1 MLTINSNSNFA
12 TCDGHSRRD
21 FIKIGSLAMGGMSLP
36 QLLKASKTNPEASK
50 DKAVIMVYLA
60 GGPTHMDTF
69 DLKDD
74 APLEFRGDF
83 RSIPTS
89 AKGVRICELL
99 PKLASQ
105 MDQCSIIR
113 SISDTVNAHSSFH
126 LMTGKP
132 GKNVQ
137 PPGGWPAIGSVF
149 AKEFGI
155 QEGTPAYLDL
165 GGGIKSGGI
174 LGAAYAGFSPS
185 GKGKQDMQLNGITT
199 DRFTDR
205 QKLLTCFDN
214 LRRDVDNSGMLEGM
228 DAFNQEAV
236 DVITSNRLLD
246 ALQIQNEDKKTLD
259 RYGKNGRNFLL
270 ARRLVEA
277 GARFVTLS
285 VGGWDTH
292 KDNFK
297 AMRTRLPELDNA
309 LGSLIEDL
317 RERTMLDDVTVITW
331 GEFGRTPR
339 INTNAGRD
347 HWSRVMSVHLAGGG
361 MNNGQVIGASDRNG
375 GEPAERPVRIGEV
388 FSTLYKNCGIDSSN
402 LRYLDLAGRPTAL
415 VDSSCRPIKEL
426 VG

>member
-1 MLTINSNSNFA
+1 
-12 TCDGHSRRD
+12 
-21 FIKIGSLAMGGMSLP
+21 
-36 QLLKASKTNPEASK
+36 
-50 DKAVIMVYLA
+50 
-60 GGPTHMDTF
+60 
-69 DLKDD
+69 
-74 APLEFRGDF
+74 
-83 RSIPTS
+83 
-89 AKGVRICELL
+89 
-99 PKLASQ
+99 
-105 MDQCSIIR
+105 
-113 SISDTVNAHSSFH
+113 
-126 LMTGKP
+126 
-132 GKNVQ
+132 
-137 PPGGWPAIGSVF
+137 
-149 AKEFGI
+149 
-155 QEGTPAYLDL
+155 
-165 GGGIKSGGI
+165 
-174 LGAAYAGFSPS
+174 
-185 GKGKQDMQLNGITT
+185 MQLNGITT
-199 DRFTDR
+199 DRFADR

-214 LRRDVDNSGMLEGM
+214 LRRDIDSSGIVEGM

-246 ALQIQNEDKKTLD
+246 ALQYQQEDKKTQD
-259 RYGKNGRNFLL
+259 RYGKDGRNFLL

-277 GARFVTLS
+277 GARFVSLS

-297 AMRTRLPELDNA
+297 AMRTRLPALDNS
-309 LGSLIEDL
+309 LGSLIQDL
-317 RERTMLDDVTVITW
+317 KERSMLDDVTIITW

-339 INTNAGRD
+339 INNNAGRD

>member
-1 MLTINSNSNFA
+1 MLTIQSNSNFA

-36 QLLKASKTNPEASK
+36 QLLRASKANPEASK
-50 DKAVIMVYLA
+50 DKAIIMVYLA

-69 DLKDD
+69 DLKED

-83 RSIPTS
+83 RSIPTA
-89 AKGVRICELL
+89 AKDVRICELL

-113 SISDTVNAHSSFH
+113 SISDTVNSHSSFH
-126 LMTGKP
+126 LMTGHPDK
-132 GKNVQ
+132 GRI
-137 PPGGWPAIGSVF
+137 PPGGWPGIGSVF
-149 AKEFGI
+149 AKEFGMK
-155 QEGTPAYLDL
+155 EGTPAYLDL
-165 GGGIKSGGI
+165 GGGLKSGGI
-174 LGAAYAGFSPS
+174 LGAAYSGFSPS
-185 GKGKQDMQLNGITT
+185 GKGTEDMKLTGSTT
-199 DRFTDR
+199 DRFSDR

-214 LRRDVDNSGMLEGM
+214 LRRDVDSSGMVEGM
-228 DAFNQEAV
+228 DAFNTEAV

-246 ALQIQNEDKKTLD
+246 ALQYDQEGKDTLD
-259 RYGKNGRNFLL
+259 RYGRNGRNFLL

-277 GARFVTLS
+277 GARFVSLS

-297 AMRTRLPELDNA
+297 AMKTRLPELDSA

-317 RERTMLDDVTVITW
+317 RDRSMLKDVTVITW

-339 INTNAGRD
+339 INNTAGRD

-361 MNNGQVIGASDRNG
+361 MNNGQVIGASDSKG
-375 GEPAERPVRIGEV
+375 GEPADRPVRLGEV
-388 FSTLYKNCGIDSSN
+388 FSTLYKNCGIDSS
-402 LRYLDLAGRPTAL
+402 DLIYEDFAGRPTAL
-415 VDSSCRPIKEL
+415 VDSNCKPIREL

>member
-1 MLTINSNSNFA
+1 MLTIASSHNHS
-12 TCDGHSRRD
+12 TCDGHSRRE
-21 FIKIGSLAMGGMSLP
+21 FLKIGSLAMGGMSLP
-36 QLLKASKTNPEASK
+36 QLLQASSNNPKANK

-69 DLKDD
+69 DLKEE
-74 APLEFRGDF
+74 APLEFRGDL
-83 RSIPTS
+83 RAIPT
-89 AKGVRICELL
+89 KVPGIRICELL

-105 MDQCSIIR
+105 MDSCSIIR
-113 SISDTVNAHSSFH
+113 SISDTVNSHSSFH
-126 LMTGKP
+126 LMTGQSN
-132 GKNVQ
+132 KNNQ
-137 PPGGWPAIGSVF
+137 PPGGWPSIGSVF
-149 AKEFGI
+149 SKKFGI
-155 QEGTPAYLDL
+155 QEGTPAFMNL
-165 GGGIKSGGI
+165 GSVQNSGGF
-174 LGAAYAGFSPS
+174 LGAAYDAFSPS
-185 GKGKQDMQLNGITT
+185 GKGKADMQLNGITT
-199 DRFTDR
+199 DRFADR

-214 LRRDVDNSGMLEGM
+214 LRRDIDSSGIVEGM

-246 ALQIQNEDKKTLD
+246 ALQYQQEDKKTQD
-259 RYGKNGRNFLL
+259 RYGKDGRNFLL

-277 GARFVTLS
+277 GARFVSLS

-297 AMRTRLPELDNA
+297 AMRTRLPALDNS
-309 LGSLIEDL
+309 LGSLIQDL
-317 RERTMLDDVTVITW
+317 KERAMLDDVTIITW

-339 INTNAGRD
+339 INNNAGRD

>member
-1 MLTINSNSNFA
+1 MLTIASSHNHQ

-21 FIKIGSLAMGGMSLP
+21 FLKIGSLAMGGMSLP
-36 QLLKASKTNPEASK
+36 QLLQASNGNPDASK
-50 DKAVIMVYLA
+50 DKAVIMIYLA

-69 DLKDD
+69 DLKED
-74 APLEFRGDF
+74 APLEFRGEL
-83 RSIPTS
+83 RAIPT
-89 AKGVRICELL
+89 KVPGIRICELL
-99 PKLASQ
+99 PKLATQ
-105 MDQCSIIR
+105 MDNCSIIR
-113 SISDTVNAHSSFH
+113 SISDTVNSHSSFH
-126 LMTGKP
+126 LMTGQSN
-132 GKNVQ
+132 KNNQ
-137 PPGGWPAIGSVF
+137 PPGGWPSIGSVF
-149 AKEFGI
+149 AKKFGI
-155 QEGTPAYLDL
+155 QDGTPAYLDL
-165 GGGIKSGGI
+165 GGGIKSGGF
-174 LGAAYAGFSPS
+174 LGSAYAGFTPS
-185 GKGKQDMQLNGITT
+185 GKGKEDMKLNGITT
-199 DRFTDR
+199 DRFADR

-214 LRRDVDNSGMLEGM
+214 LRRDLDSSGMVEGM

-246 ALQIQNEDKKTLD
+246 ALQYGKEDAATLQ
-259 RYGKNGRNFLL
+259 RYGKDGQNFLL

-297 AMRTRLPELDNA
+297 AMRTRLPSLDN
-309 LGSLIEDL
+309 SLSNLIQDL
-317 RERTMLDDVTVITW
+317 KDRSMLNDVTIVTW

-339 INTNAGRD
+339 INTSAGRD

-361 MNNGQVIGASDRNG
+361 MNNGQVIGSTDRNG
-375 GEPAERPVRIGEV
+375 GEPAERPIRIGEV
-388 FSTLYKNCGIDSSN
+388 FSTIYKNCGIDSSN